1 MGIPDRIILT
11 LYTCLMAVFAVTL
24 IMITMGMIPPDFFR
38 RVIVALPGNW
48 EFAIGGAI
56 LFIISVRLILAG
68 IGVLGG
74 SNSLI
79 LDDADSGKTVVSKR
93 ALEDYIADIAQE
105 VYGIY
110 GVKVVVEMEDK
121 TTINARIH
129 GSLEPGVN
137 VFEITEEVKDNVRE
151 TIKKVVGLEVKNI
164 ELFFKKIKNSGK
176 EK

>member
-24 IMITMGMIPPDFFR
+24 IMITMGMSPPDFFR
-38 RVIVALPGNW
+38 KVIVALPGNW

-56 LFIISVRLILAG
+56 LFIISVRLLLAG

-121 TTINARIH
+121 TTVNARIH
-129 GSLEPGVN
+129 ASLEPGVN

-164 ELFFKKIKNSGK
+164 ELLFKKIKNSGK